1 MTWLIDLRDMI
12 HSYIWHGPLI
22 YVTWLIHIHDT
33 THWCIWDDSW
43 ISATW
48 RTRIYALFLFV
59 NEDSLYT
66 WHDTLMYVKCL
77 IHIRDVTHCC
87 KGDDSFA
94 NQSLHIYMN
103 SAWIHHVTNMKIFM
117 SYIWTS
123 EYPVTRMMGTHS
135 FSLIFF
141 SPTQSIFHICFFTHS
156 WMGTQPFFHS
166 LMNEYS
172 PIFQGTQ
179 TFLQVFVITLSWM
192 SECLVTHMKSV
203 TASHVTQFKSH
214 IWTNEGMS
222 WCHAY
227 EAWVLLFAFNESYH
241 TCEWVNALS
250 HT

>member
-1 MTWLIDLRDMI
+1 
-12 HSYIWHGPLI
+12 
-22 YVTWLIHIHDT
+22 
-33 THWCIWDDSW
+33 
-43 ISATW
+43 
-48 RTRIYALFLFV
+48 
-59 NEDSLYT
+59 
-66 WHDTLMYVKCL
+66 
-77 IHIRDVTHCC
+77 
-87 KGDDSFA
+87 
-94 NQSLHIYMN
+94 
-103 SAWIHHVTNMKIFM
+103 M

-172 PIFQGTQ
+172 PNFQGTQ
-179 TFLQVFVITLSWM
+179 IFLQVFVITLSWM

-250 HT
+250 HTWMNECFSCHSIYLTNIDGKVYVFMSHIWVRGCFSSLRMINVTCMNKEASEIVFPFFLFFSSFDFVSP